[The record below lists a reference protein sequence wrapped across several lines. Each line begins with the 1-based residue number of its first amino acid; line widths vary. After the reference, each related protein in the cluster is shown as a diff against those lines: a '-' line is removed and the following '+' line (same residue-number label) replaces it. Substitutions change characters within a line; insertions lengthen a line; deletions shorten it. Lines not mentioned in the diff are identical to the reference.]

1 MNSPRLMFAALL
13 AALVM
18 GGAGCVTPVPSAAA
32 VYERVQPAAVEI
44 LVNGRMA
51 GSGSIVDAGGS
62 VLIAA
67 HMLPAGNEAHLE
79 AHSSTLGRQPI
90 RLIALDLAHDL
101 ALLQLPLQAE
111 AYPHL
116 TTAQHS
122 PRPGEPVYLYGAP
135 VFRHDVMISGKIAR
149 AQPTFEFYDGAFR
162 EILHISGISPIGTS
176 GGPWVNARG
185 QLIGVQ
191 SAAMTIKG
199 AHQGIAYASPLASL
213 KGLLE
218 KKKTV
223 QSATMQTGVE
233 ELWGQEPSFIS
244 KLHKDFRGLVV
255 RQLRKDG
262 VAAKAGLKEWDIIVA
277 IDGRSVNRTDDLMRM
292 IRSREPGQ
300 TVRLKATDRE
310 GKNSRD
316 LTINLVPIN

>member
-1 MNSPRLMFAALL
+1 MKSLFTYIAMISVWLGVSITCGAATKKVYAQLQ
-13 AALVM
+13 AASL
-18 GGAGCVTPVPSAAA
+18 
-32 VYERVQPAAVEI
+32 EI
-44 LVNGRMA
+44 LVNGRLA
-51 GSGSIVDAGGS
+51 GSGSVVDTQGH
-62 VLIAA
+62 VLIAN
-67 HMLPAGNEAHLE
+67 HMAPGGGVRIEAQ
-79 AHSSTLGRQPI
+79 SKSLGRH
-90 RLIALDLAHDL
+90 ALKIVARDKAHDL
-101 ALLQLPLQAE
+101 MLLVLPPRKE
-111 AYPHL
+111 AYSHL
-116 TTAQHS
+116 TLAKDQ
-122 PRPGEPVYLYGAP
+122 PKAGQPVFLFGAP
-135 VFRHDVMISGKIAR
+135 VFRHEVMISGTMAR
-149 AQPTFEFYDGAFR
+149 SQPTFEFYDGAFR

-185 QLIGVQ
+185 ELIGVQ

-213 KGLLE
+213 KGLLH

-233 ELWGQEPSFIS
+233 ELWSQEPSFIS

-316 LTINLVPIN
+316 LTIKLVPIN